1 MKKKTAS
8 KHPSRTS
15 KKKPAARRSARRQEK
30 EPVFLEYKP
39 LTPESD
45 PTGIASSPLY
55 SADLAPVPASG
66 RTWSTWSLAAL
77 WVGMAVCIPTYML
90 SSFMIKSG
98 VSWYMSL
105 IIIGL
110 ANIIITLPMVL
121 NGHAGVKYGI
131 PFPVFG
137 RSSFGTK
144 GIHAPSIVRGLVACG
159 WFGIQ
164 TWIGGLAF
172 YAIWCAVMGK
182 EAERGLSIGKFVGF
196 FLFWLVNMY
205 FIYKGTE
212 SIKWLENI
220 SAPFLLIFGVAL
232 IAWGAVESR
241 GFGVVLKESKQL
253 ERPTAKLTADGED
266 LVLRV
271 EPVKNRE
278 GEFKASAYQ
287 LTYPSPAKKTVKSAW
302 TPLAGKKANRIVL
315 PADEVD
321 VPALTSG
328 TSKLTIRFRAE
339 KTLPVKPADGKKSY
353 VYSSIITV
361 EKPKNDGESAWDKI
375 WTHLLWLT
383 AMVGFWATMAISIA
397 DITRY
402 APSQK
407 EQIAGQFLGLP
418 GTMILYSFV
427 GIFVTVAATLNFSNV
442 LTSEDAPWDPVT
454 LLNNFKSP
462 VVVVFSQIFM
472 IIATLSTNIAANVIA
487 PAYAFSN
494 ALPKK
499 ISFRT
504 GGLIT
509 GILGIVICPWWLMDE
524 ISGLLIF
531 ISGLLGPVL
540 GILICDYFSIRK
552 KQLNVS
558 ELFRENGIYSY
569 GKSGINSAAIT
580 AMVIGIAVALVG
592 YFVPALAFLFKLSW
606 FTGFTTA
613 YFVYYFLAKRMVH
626 RGELRI

>member
-1 MKKKTAS
+1 MKKKAKPKKTAR
-8 KHPSRTS
+8 PV
-15 KKKPAARRSARRQEK
+15 KKPAARKKEK
-30 EPVFLEYKP
+30 EPEFLEYRP
-39 LTPESD
+39 LTPAETD
-45 PTGIASSPLY
+45 PTGISSSPLY
-55 SADLAPVPASG
+55 SEDLAPIGASG

-98 VSWYMSL
+98 VSWYASL
-105 IIIGL
+105 IIIAL
-110 ANIIITLPMVL
+110 ANIIITVPMVL

-137 RSSFGTK
+137 RSSFGTR

-172 YAIWCAVMGK
+172 YAIWCAVTGA

-232 IAWGAVESR
+232 IAWGAMESK
-241 GFGVVLKESKQL
+241 GFGIVLKESKQL
-253 ERPTAKLTADGED
+253 ERPTAKLVSDGED
-266 LVLRV
+266 LILRI
-271 EPVKNRE
+271 EPIKNRE

-287 LTYPSPAKKTVKSAW
+287 LSYPNATKKTIKSSW
-302 TPLAGKKANRIVL
+302 TPLSGKKANLITL
-315 PADEVD
+315 PPDEVD
-321 VPALTSG
+321 LAAITGGSG
-328 TSKLTIRFRAE
+328 KLTVRFRAE
-339 KTLPVKPADGKKSY
+339 KPSASAEKKSY
-353 VYSSIITV
+353 IYSSTITV
-361 EKPKNDGESAWDKI
+361 AKPRTEADSGWDKI
-375 WTHLLWLT
+375 WTHILWLT
-383 AMVGFWATMAISIA
+383 AMVGFWATMAISIG

-418 GTMILYSFV
+418 GTMILFSFV

-442 LTSEDAPWDPVT
+442 LVGEDAPWDPVT

-462 VVVVFSQIFM
+462 AVVVVSQVFM

-509 GILGIVICPWWLMDE
+509 GVLGIIICPWWLMDE

-552 KQLNVS
+552 TRLNVN

-569 GKSGINSAAIT
+569 GGSGINSAAII
-580 AMVIGIAVALVG
+580 AMVLGIAIALAG
-592 YFVPALAFLFKLSW
+592 YFIPALSFLFKLSW
-606 FTGFTTA
+606 FTGFTVA
-613 YFVYYFLAKRMVH
+613 YITYYILARRMVAS
-626 RGELRI
+626 GQLRV